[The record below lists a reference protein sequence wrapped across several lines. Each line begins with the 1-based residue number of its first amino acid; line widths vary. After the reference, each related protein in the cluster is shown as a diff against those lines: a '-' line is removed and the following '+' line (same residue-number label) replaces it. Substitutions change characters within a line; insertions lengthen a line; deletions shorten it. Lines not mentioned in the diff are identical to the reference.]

1 MVRDLSWL
9 IWLPLV
15 LGGYGVGLWAAG
27 SVAERYADNAKMIK
41 KICLLVLIVNAFVN
55 MSIVI
60 ARLV

>member
-1 MVRDLSWL
+1 M